1 MTSLPI
7 KTIIGANYLNN
18 DDLEWLANVER
29 FTMKKNGFG
38 KNLCLLFSL
47 LMMLILA
54 GCGKVDL
61 LSNLPEEEANEIVS
75 LMQQHH
81 ISVVKKPGVELTWTI
96 VLKNS
101 DEFSRAEKILKANG
115 YPKVQYNTIGQVF
128 QKSGLVSSPLEEKAR
143 FMYALSESVAL
154 TLNKIPGVLT
164 SRVHIVLPEN
174 DPYSDSDT
182 EASAA
187 IFLTYKPGSSLDESV
202 REIKYLVANSVQG
215 LDYDRVS
222 IALFPIAAEESTTSN
237 SDLDTNVSVLGLR
250 MASDAAAKFLTVVII
265 LGVLLLCSIGAAIFF
280 FFESR
285 KNKRA
290 NAAAKPVPNSPIAVQ
305 NDTQNISDLD
315 EEPEEATPEET
326 TQEEK

>member
-1 MTSLPI
+1 
-7 KTIIGANYLNN
+7 
-18 DDLEWLANVER
+18 
-29 FTMKKNGFG
+29 MKKNGFC

-47 LMMLILA
+47 FMMLTLA

-81 ISVVKKPGVELTWTI
+81 VPVVKKPGLELAWTI

-101 DEFSRAEKILKANG
+101 DEFSKAEKILKTNG
-115 YPKVQYNTIGQVF
+115 YPRVQYNTIGQVF
-128 QKSGLVSSPLEEKAR
+128 QKSGLVASPLEEKAR
-143 FMYALSESVAL
+143 FMYALSESVAS

-174 DPYSDSDT
+174 DPYSDADT

-187 IFLTYKPGSSLDESV
+187 IFLTYRVGSSLDESV

-222 IALFPIAAEESTTSN
+222 IALFPVAAEENITTDGN
-237 SDLDTNVSVLGLR
+237 FDTNVSVLGLR
-250 MASDAAAKFLTVVII
+250 MASDAAAKFLTIVII
-265 LGVLLLCSIGAAIFF
+265 LGVLLLCSIGAAAFF
-280 FFESR
+280 FLESR
-285 KNKRA
+285 KNRRT
-290 NAAAKPVPNSPIAVQ
+290 NAVAKPAPNSPVVVQ
-305 NDTQNISDLD
+305 NDVQNISDLD
-315 EEPEEATPEET
+315 EEPETTPEET

>member
-1 MTSLPI
+1 M
-7 KTIIGANYLNN
+7 NN
-18 DDLEWLANVER
+18 DDLEGLANVER
-29 FTMKKNGFG
+29 FTMKKNGFC
-38 KNLCLLFSL
+38 KNLYLLFSL
-47 LMMLILA
+47 SMMLMLA

-81 ISVVKKPGVELTWTI
+81 IAISKKPGVELTWTI

-101 DEFSRAEKILKANG
+101 DEFSKAEKILKANG
-115 YPKVQYNTIGQVF
+115 YPRVQYNTIGQVF

-174 DPYSDSDT
+174 DPYSDADV

-187 IFLTYKPGSSLDESV
+187 IFLTYRAGSSLDESV

-222 IALFPIAAEESTTSN
+222 IVLFPVAAEESITGD
-237 SDLDTNVSVLGLR
+237 SDFDTNVSVLGLR
-250 MASDAAAKFLTVVII
+250 MASDAATKFLTVVII
-265 LGVLLLCSIGAAIFF
+265 LGVLLLCSLGAAIFF
-280 FFESR
+280 FLESR

-290 NAAAKPVPNSPIAVQ
+290 SAAAKPVPNSPIVVQ
-305 NDTQNISDLD
+305 NDTQNVSDLD
-315 EEPEEATPEET
+315 EEPEETTPETPPEENAE
-326 TQEEK
+326 EEK

>member
-1 MTSLPI
+1 V
-7 KTIIGANYLNN
+7 NYLNN
-18 DDLEWLANVER
+18 DDPEGSANVER

-38 KNLCLLFSL
+38 KNLCLFFSL
-47 LMMLILA
+47 FTMLILV

-81 ISVVKKPGVELTWTI
+81 VSVVKRPGLELAWTI

-101 DEFSRAEKILKANG
+101 DEFSKAEKILKTNG

-128 QKSGLVSSPLEEKAR
+128 QKSGLVASPLEEKAR
-143 FMYALSESVAL
+143 FMYALSESVAS

-174 DPYSDSDT
+174 DPYSDADT

-187 IFLTYKPGSSLDESV
+187 IFLTYKVGSSLDESV

-222 IALFPIAAEESTTSN
+222 IALFPVATEDSTTDDN
-237 SDLDTNVSVLGLR
+237 NFETNVNVLGLR
-250 MASDAAAKFLTVVII
+250 MASDAATKFLTIVII
-265 LGVLLLCSIGAAIFF
+265 LGVLLLCSIGTAAFF

-285 KNKRA
+285 KSKKTT
-290 NAAAKPVPNSPIAVQ
+290 AASKPTPNSPVVVQ
-305 NDTQNISDLD
+305 NDTKDVSDLD
-315 EEPEEATPEET
+315 EEPEATPEET

>member
-1 MTSLPI
+1 
-7 KTIIGANYLNN
+7 
-18 DDLEWLANVER
+18 
-29 FTMKKNGFG
+29 MKKNGFY
-38 KNLCLLFSL
+38 KNLCLFSSL
-47 LMMLILA
+47 LMMLMLA

-81 ISVVKKPGVELTWTI
+81 IPISKKPGLELAWTI

-101 DEFSRAEKILKANG
+101 DDFSRAEKILKTNG
-115 YPKVQYNTIGQVF
+115 YPRVQYNTIGQVF

-143 FMYALSESVAL
+143 FMYALSESVAS

-174 DPYSDSDT
+174 DPYSDADT

-187 IFLTYKPGSSLDESV
+187 IFLTYRVGSNLDESV

-215 LDYDRVS
+215 LDYDKVS
-222 IALFPIAAEESTTSN
+222 IALFPVAAEDNTAIEN
-237 SDLDTNVSVLGLR
+237 VFDTNVSVMGLR
-250 MASDAAAKFLTVVII
+250 MASDAAAKFLTIVIV
-265 LGVLLLCSIGAAIFF
+265 LGILLLCSMGAAVFF

-285 KNKRA
+285 KSRKGTA
-290 NAAAKPVPNSPIAVQ
+290 EPKPATNSPIIVQ
-305 NDTQNISDLD
+305 DDSQNVSDLD
-315 EEPEEATPEET
+315 EEPDAADTPPEE
-326 TQEEK
+326 K

>member
-1 MTSLPI
+1 
-7 KTIIGANYLNN
+7 
-18 DDLEWLANVER
+18 
-29 FTMKKNGFG
+29 MKKNSFY
-38 KNLCLLFSL
+38 KNLWLLSSL
-47 LMMLILA
+47 LMVLVLA

-81 ISVVKKPGVELTWTI
+81 IPIAKKPGLELTWTI

-101 DEFSRAEKILKANG
+101 DDFAKAEKILKASG

-143 FMYALSESVAL
+143 FMYALSESIAS

-174 DPYSDSDT
+174 DPYSDADT

-187 IFLTYKPGSSLDESV
+187 IFLTYRVGSNLDESV

-222 IALFPIAAEESTTSN
+222 IALFPVTSEESAITN
-237 SDLDTNVSVLGLR
+237 NNFDTNVSVLGLQ
-250 MASDAAAKFLTVVII
+250 MASDAATKFLAIVVV
-265 LGVLLLCSIGAAIFF
+265 LGVLLLCSMGAAIFF
-280 FFESR
+280 FFEFR
-285 KNKRA
+285 KSKRRTTTP
-290 NAAAKPVPNSPIAVQ
+290 KPAQNTPIVVQ
-305 NDTQNISDLD
+305 DDIQNVSDLD
-315 EEPEEATPEET
+315 EEPDNASR
-326 TQEEK
+326 EK

>member
-1 MTSLPI
+1 V
-7 KTIIGANYLNN
+7 NYLNN
-18 DDLEWLANVER
+18 DDLEGLANVER

-47 LMMLILA
+47 LMMLMLV

-81 ISVVKKPGVELTWTI
+81 VSVVKKPGLELAWTI

-101 DEFSRAEKILKANG
+101 DDFFKAEKKLKTNG
-115 YPKVQYNTIGQVF
+115 YPRVQYNTIGQVF
-128 QKSGLVSSPLEEKAR
+128 QKSGLVASPLEEKAR
-143 FMYALSESVAL
+143 FMYALSESVAS

-174 DPYSDSDT
+174 DPYSDADT

-187 IFLTYKPGSSLDESV
+187 IFLTYKAGSSLDESV

-222 IALFPIAAEESTTSN
+222 IALFPVVTEDTTTDDSN
-237 SDLDTNVSVLGLR
+237 FDANVSVLGLR
-250 MASDAAAKFLTVVII
+250 MASDAATKFLTIVIG
-265 LGVLLLCSIGAAIFF
+265 LGILLLCSIGAAAFF

-285 KNKRA
+285 KRKKA
-290 NAAAKPVPNSPIAVQ
+290 TATSKPAPNSPIAVQ
-305 NDTQNISDLD
+305 NDIQNVSDLD
-315 EEPEEATPEET
+315 EEPEATPEET

>member
-1 MTSLPI
+1 
-7 KTIIGANYLNN
+7 
-18 DDLEWLANVER
+18 
-29 FTMKKNGFG
+29 MKKNGFC

-47 LMMLILA
+47 FMMLILA

-75 LMQQHH
+75 LMQQQH
-81 ISVVKKPGVELTWTI
+81 ISVVKKPGLELTWTI

-101 DEFSRAEKILKANG
+101 DEFFKAEKILKTNG

-174 DPYSDSDT
+174 DPYSDADT

-187 IFLTYKPGSSLDESV
+187 IFLTYKTGSSLDESV

-222 IALFPIAAEESTTSN
+222 IALFPIAAEENTPSDDNFDTS
-237 SDLDTNVSVLGLR
+237 VSVLGLR
-250 MASDAAAKFLTVVII
+250 MASDAATKFLTIVIV
-265 LGVLLLCSIGAAIFF
+265 LGVLLLCSMGAAAFF

-285 KNKRA
+285 KNKKA
-290 NAAAKPVPNSPIAVQ
+290 NAAAKAASNSPIVVQ
-305 NDTQNISDLD
+305 NETQNVSDLD

-326 TQEEK
+326 TPEETTQEEK

>member
-1 MTSLPI
+1 M
-7 KTIIGANYLNN
+7 
-18 DDLEWLANVER
+18 ER

-38 KNLCLLFSL
+38 KNLCLLFPL
-47 LMMLILA
+47 FMMLILA

-81 ISVVKKPGVELTWTI
+81 IAVAKKPGVELTWTI
-96 VLKNS
+96 VLQNS
-101 DEFSRAEKILKANG
+101 DEFSKAEKILKTNG

-143 FMYALSESVAL
+143 FMYALSESVAS

-174 DPYSDSDT
+174 DPYSDADT

-187 IFLTYKPGSSLDESV
+187 IFLTYRVGSSLDESV

-222 IALFPIAAEESTTSN
+222 IALFPVAAEEGAASN
-237 SDLDTNVSVLGLR
+237 DDFDTNVSVLGLR
-250 MASDAAAKFLTVVII
+250 MASDAATKFLTIIVI
-265 LGVLLLCSIGAAIFF
+265 LGVLLLCSLGAAAFF

-285 KNKRA
+285 KKKA
-290 NAAAKPVPNSPIAVQ
+290 TAASKPAPNSPIVVQ
-305 NDTQNISDLD
+305 NDTQNVSDLD
-315 EEPEEATPEET
+315 EEPEATPEGT